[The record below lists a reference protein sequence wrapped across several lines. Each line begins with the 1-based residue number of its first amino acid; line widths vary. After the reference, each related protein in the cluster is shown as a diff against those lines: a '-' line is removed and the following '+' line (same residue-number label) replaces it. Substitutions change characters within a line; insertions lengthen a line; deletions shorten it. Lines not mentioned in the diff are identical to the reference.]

1 MRLIIIFALASS
13 KVLPSKE
20 NEMVS
25 TRNDLRPQMAR
36 RRKGRPKSKS
46 ILKDNNENPMI
57 KIKTEAEGSNEV
69 LTENIK
75 DDSNDNHSD
84 FS

>member
-46 ILKDNNENPMI
+46 ILKVNNENAV
-57 KIKTEAEGSNEV
+57 IKTEAEGLNEV